1 MMGGGARRTARRA
14 GGAHVVAGPGGGRA
28 RRDRARMLI
37 SCPDRPGIVAAVSQ
51 FLFAQ
56 GANIIQADQHSTD
69 PAGGTFFMRVAFD
82 LPGFAER
89 RASLAEAFAPVAAG
103 FGMRWHWAAERP
115 RRRLAV
121 FVSREGHCLLE
132 LLWRWRSGELPG
144 EIACV
149 VSNHPDLREAVE
161 PLGVPFHHVPVTAA
175 TREAA
180 EARQME
186 IVAGSGADMVVLARY
201 MQILSP
207 VFVDRHP
214 GRIINIHHSFLPAFA
229 GADPY
234 RQAHER
240 GVKIIGATA
249 HYVTADLDAGPIIE
263 QDVQRVTHRD
273 DAASLRRVGRQI
285 ERLVLARAVSWHLE
299 DRVLV
304 HAGRTVVFH

>member
-1 MMGGGARRTARRA
+1 MPSGPTGA
-14 GGAHVVAGPGGGRA
+14 
-28 RRDRARMLI
+28 RDRARMLI

-56 GANIIQADQHSTD
+56 GANIVEADQHSTD
-69 PAGGTFFMRVAFD
+69 PAGGMFFMRVAFD

-89 RASLAEAFAPVAAG
+89 GEALAAAFAPVAAA
-103 FGMRWHWAAERP
+103 FAMRWRWAAERP
-115 RRRLAV
+115 RRRIAV
-121 FVSREGHCLLE
+121 FASREGHCLIE

-144 EIACV
+144 DVAVV
-149 VSNHPDLREAVE
+149 VSNHPDLEEAVA
-161 PLGVPFHHVPVTAA
+161 PFGVPFHHVPVEPGA
-175 TREAA
+175 RQAA
-180 EARQME
+180 ERRQLDA
-186 IVAGSGADMVVLARY
+186 VDRAGAELIVLARY

-207 VFVDRHP
+207 AFVDQHP

-229 GADPY
+229 GRDPY
-234 RQAHER
+234 RQAHDR

-249 HYVTADLDAGPIIE
+249 HYVTAELDAGPIIE

-273 DAASLRRVGRQI
+273 DPASLRRVGRQI
-285 ERLVLARAVSWHLE
+285 ERLVLARAVTWHLE